1 MSEKTTPN
9 PLGDSLLQFSLDLY
23 KQLSS
28 KSSSCENIFYSPFSI
43 AAALSM
49 ALAGARNA
57 TAKQIADVL
66 HVNSE
71 EVHKHF
77 ASFMSKLSSF
87 APDVKLHVANRMY
100 SEQTFPVLDTY
111 LALLRD
117 SYDTTIE
124 SVDFKTHCEK
134 VRQQVNAWVE
144 QATQSKIRDLLP
156 SGSIDDMTTLILVN
170 AIYFKGLW
178 NSQFD
183 PKSTHRSNFLLD
195 KNNKKEIDMMYQK
208 NDYKMGR
215 SEELGVTALEIPYR
229 GGKTSMLILLPN
241 DVEGLSQVEDRL
253 TSQKLS
259 VFIENL
265 RIISDVKL
273 YLPKFKLEQTLD
285 LKGTLTVMGIED
297 FFTPKADLT
306 GINATGKLMASEV
319 FHKAFVE
326 VNEEGTEAA
335 AATGVTMMTYC
346 ARMNDTRFVV
356 DHPFLFLI
364 RSHDPDVVL
373 FMGSVRQ
380 L

>member
-1 MSEKTTPN
+1 MSETMSSS
-9 PLGDSLLQFSLDLY
+9 PLGDSLLKFSLDLY
-23 KQLSS
+23 KQLAS
-28 KSSSCENIFYSPFSI
+28 KSSSSGNIFYSPLSI
-43 AAALSM
+43 SAALSM

-66 HVNSE
+66 HVDSE

-77 ASFMSKLSSF
+77 ATFISKLSGF

-100 SEQTFPVLDTY
+100 SEQTFPVQESY
-111 LALLRD
+111 LAFLRD
-117 SYDTTIE
+117 SYGTTIE
-124 SVDFKTHCEK
+124 SVDFRTQYEK

-144 QATQSKIRDLLP
+144 QATESKIRDLLP
-156 SGSIDDMTTLILVN
+156 SGSVDDLTTLILVN

-178 NSQFD
+178 NSQFN
-183 PKSTHRSNFLLD
+183 PKSTHSSTFLLD
-195 KNNKKEIDMMYQK
+195 KKNKKEIDMMYQK
-208 NDYKMGR
+208 NDYKMAR

-229 GGKTSMLILLPN
+229 GGKTSMLILLPI
-241 DVEGLSQVEDRL
+241 DVEGLSQVEERL

-259 VFIENL
+259 EFMKTLHIC
-265 RIISDVKL
+265 SDVKL
-273 YLPKFKLEQTLD
+273 YLPKFKLEQAIN
-285 LKGTLTVMGIED
+285 LKDTLTAMGIAE
-297 FFTPKADLT
+297 FFTPSADFT
-306 GINATGKLMASEV
+306 GINASGKLMASEV

-335 AATGVTMMTYC
+335 AATGIAMMSYC
-346 ARMNDTRFVV
+346 MPVNDIRFVV
-356 DHPFLFLI
+356 DHPFIFII

>member
-1 MSEKTTPN
+1 MSQTMATN

-23 KQLSS
+23 KQLNS
-28 KSSSCENIFYSPFSI
+28 KCSSSGNIFYSPFSI
-43 AAALSM
+43 CAALSM

-57 TAKQIADVL
+57 TAKQIADAL

-71 EVHKHF
+71 DVHKHF
-77 ASFMSKLSSF
+77 AGFMSKLSGF

-100 SEQTFPVLDTY
+100 SEQTFPVLESY
-111 LALLRD
+111 LALLRE

-124 SVDFKTHCEK
+124 SVDFKTHYEK

-156 SGSIDDMTTLILVN
+156 PGSVDDMTTLILVN

-183 PKSTHRSNFLLD
+183 PKSTHRSHFLLD
-195 KNNKKEIDMMYQK
+195 KKNKKEIDMMYQK

-253 TSQKLS
+253 TSQKLADFMKGLS
-259 VFIENL
+259 IC
-265 RIISDVKL
+265 SDVKL
-273 YLPKFKLEQTLD
+273 YLPKFKLEQTFD
-285 LKGTLTVMGIED
+285 LKGTLTTMGIED

-306 GINATGKLMASEV
+306 GINTTGKLMASEV

-335 AATGVTMMTYC
+335 AATAITMMTYC
-346 ARMNDTRFVV
+346 ARFDDTRFVV
-356 DHPFLFLI
+356 DHPFMFII

-373 FMGSVRQ
+373 FMGCVRQ

>member
-1 MSEKTTPN
+1 MSETMAPN

-23 KQLSS
+23 KQLNS
-28 KSSSCENIFYSPFSI
+28 KSGNIFYSPFSI

-49 ALAGARNA
+49 ALAGARNN
-57 TAKQIADVL
+57 TAKQIADAL

-77 ASFMSKLSSF
+77 ASFMSRLSGF

-100 SEQTFPVLDTY
+100 SEQTSFRSWKAY
-111 LALLRD
+111 LSLLRD

-124 SVDFKTHCEK
+124 SVDFKTHYEK

-144 QATQSKIRDLLP
+144 QATQSKIKDLLP
-156 SGSIDDMTTLILVN
+156 PGSVDDMTTSILVN

-183 PKSTHRSNFLLD
+183 PKSTHQSNFLLD
-195 KNNKKEIDMMYQK
+195 KKNKKEIDMMYQK

-259 VFIENL
+259 DFVKTLHI
-265 RIISDVKL
+265 RSDVKL

-285 LKGTLTVMGIED
+285 LKGTLLHGNPD
-297 FFTPKADLT
+297 FFTPQAADLT
-306 GINATGKLMASEV
+306 GINATGEAWHRRSSTSL
-319 FHKAFVE
+319 VE

-335 AATGVTMMTYC
+335 AATAITMMTYC
-346 ARMNDTRFVV
+346 ARFDGTRFVV
-356 DHPFLFLI
+356 DHPFMFLI
-364 RSHDPDVVL
+364 RSHDPVCSSSLWGL
-373 FMGSVRQ
+373 FASSKQ
-380 L
+380 